1 VSGTHSAEPADP
13 GYTGP
18 ATLLVGVDGTEVT
31 VEVEVD
37 LRGSFQ
43 PIDGRFRWYGRV
55 AADPELTGLVQGNRA
70 SATLR
75 TPSGE
80 RPCELSEPDMWD
92 RYRITGQGRPPFPSG
107 LEVPDHVERPL

>member
-1 VSGTHSAEPADP
+1 MTEHREADHDP

-18 ATLLVGVDGTEVT
+18 ATLLLGVGAGERSI
-31 VEVEVD
+31 EVEVD

-55 AADPELTGLVQGNRA
+55 AAEPELATLIRGNRA
-70 SATLR
+70 SGRLR
-75 TPSGE
+75 TPAGE

-92 RYRITGQGRPPFPSG
+92 RFRITGEGRPPFPSG
-107 LEVPDHVERPL
+107 LEVPDHANRGL